1 MFFLPCFRSRTT
13 LLLLLCAFAAWAVFF
28 ASLMLGSAQIA
39 PVQVWWALLGRGDG
53 VAVEVVQHLRASRA
67 LAGFGSGGLLAV
79 AGALL
84 QVLLRN
90 PLADPYILGVS
101 GGAASFALG
110 AMLLALPSGSVEL
123 AAFCGA
129 LVAMFLL
136 QALVRRA
143 WALSWANPLQ
153 SASQLLLTGVALSA
167 VWGALLML
175 MLSMAPERALH
186 GMLFWLAGDLNGVEQ
201 AWPAVVVLLVV
212 VLLGWLIA
220 PQLNVL
226 MQGEALAKTQGVEV
240 GSLRWRVYWL
250 AALATAVAVTTV
262 GTLGFVGLIVPH
274 FLRLI
279 FGYDQR
285 VLLPMAALV
294 GGTVV
299 MAADLVA
306 RTVVAPMQW
315 PVGVVLALVGAPI
328 FLYRLLRI
336 R

>member
-1 MFFLPCFRSRTT
+1 MGC
-13 LLLLLCAFAAWAVFF
+13 
-28 ASLMLGSAQIA
+28 
-39 PVQVWWALLGRGDG
+39 GDG

-79 AGALL
+79 AGVLL

-143 WALSWANPLQ
+143 WALSWTNPLQ

-201 AWPAVVVLLVV
+201 AWPAVIVLLVV

-240 GSLRWRVYWL
+240 SSLRWRVYWL

-262 GTLGFVGLIVPH
+262 GTLGFV
-274 FLRLI
+274 
-279 FGYDQR
+279 
-285 VLLPMAALV
+285 
-294 GGTVV
+294 
-299 MAADLVA
+299 
-306 RTVVAPMQW
+306 
-315 PVGVVLALVGAPI
+315 
-328 FLYRLLRI
+328 
-336 R
+336 